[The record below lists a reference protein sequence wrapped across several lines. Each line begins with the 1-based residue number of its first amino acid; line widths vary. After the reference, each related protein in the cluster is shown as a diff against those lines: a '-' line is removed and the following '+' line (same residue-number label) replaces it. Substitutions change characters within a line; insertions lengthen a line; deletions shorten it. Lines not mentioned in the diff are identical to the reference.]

1 MTIPTEPIGSIPR
14 APRLIQAIAASGDHA
29 DPKLDSL
36 YEEAI
41 RDTIEQ
47 FEDTGSPLVTDG
59 EQRKYQNFATYC
71 VDGLPNTAPD
81 GFKLPFA
88 AGHTRRLPR
97 LTGGPFRF
105 LMFGYDY
112 LDLAF
117 KYAHVP
123 VKQAVISPS
132 ALRLMYPAEHLLGYS
147 REEFIRDLLA
157 EHEKEIRGCLAKG
170 AYKVQIDFTEGRLAV
185 KLDPSG

>member
-1 MTIPTEPIGSIPR
+1 MQSLDMAARILALEP
-14 APRLIQAIAASGDHA
+14 
-29 DPKLDSL
+29 L
-36 YEEAI
+36 YEEAV

-47 FEDTGSPLVTDG
+47 FAATGSPIVTDG

-123 VKQAVISPS
+123 VKQAVISAS
-132 ALRLMYPAEHLLGYS
+132 ALSLMYPAVQSS
-147 REEFIRDLLA
+147 RIL
-157 EHEKEIRGCLAKG
+157 
-170 AYKVQIDFTEGRLAV
+170 
-185 KLDPSG
+185 SGGIHQGFARRA